1 MFDIGFSELMVIAV
15 VALVV
20 IGPERLPSVARSLG
34 TMLGRAQRYFNS
46 VKAEVNRELQLEELK
61 RIQQETYDRV
71 MAMETEVKT
80 ELARLET
87 DVHSAATAL
96 DDAKPAALAE
106 QSGEPA
112 LIAETAPSLAA
123 PDSALTP
130 SDVAPVEASAAA
142 SAEATATDV
151 DSQQADLFADQSPLA
166 AKPAQSQPS

>member
-34 TMLGRAQRYFNS
+34 AMLGRAQRYFNS
-46 VKAEVNRELQLEELK
+46 VKAEVNREFQLEELK

-96 DDAKPAALAE
+96 DDATPAALAE
-106 QSGEPA
+106 QGGEQA
-112 LIAETAPSLAA
+112 LAAEAAPPLAA
-123 PDSALTP
+123 PAMTP
-130 SDVAPVEASAAA
+130 SDVAPVDASAAA
-142 SAEATATDV
+142 TATEV
-151 DSQQADLFADQSPLA
+151 DSQQADLFADQPPLA
-166 AKPAQSQPS
+166 TKPAQSQPS

>member
-20 IGPERLPSVARSLG
+20 IGPERLPAVARTVGGL
-34 TMLGRAQRYFNS
+34 LGRAQRYFNS

-96 DDAKPAALAE
+96 DDPAPAPVATVAAADTADLALPAAAAT
-106 QSGEPA
+106 QSVGESMVVPTVTSA
-112 LIAETAPSLAA
+112 APSEAPAVAA
-123 PDSALTP
+123 G
-130 SDVAPVEASAAA
+130 
-142 SAEATATDV
+142 
-151 DSQQADLFADQSPLA
+151 QADLFAESHPPASAESPA
-166 AKPAQSQPS
+166 SKA